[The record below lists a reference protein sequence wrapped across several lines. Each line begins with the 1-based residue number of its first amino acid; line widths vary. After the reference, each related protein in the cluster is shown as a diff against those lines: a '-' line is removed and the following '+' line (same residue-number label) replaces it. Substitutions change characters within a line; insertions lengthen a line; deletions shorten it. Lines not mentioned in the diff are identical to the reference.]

1 MSAGTAALEPEWHRL
16 DPRMLLVHPIKELV
30 KFLPV
35 LLGLLI
41 AGGFTDGPW
50 ALIGVGVPVTLGVVR
65 YLTTTYRVTATT
77 VELRRGL
84 LDRHSL
90 STPVDRVRTVDL
102 TASPIHRLLGLT
114 TVRIGTGTG
123 GKDKDDALDLDGL
136 TAERARAL
144 RHRLLHSIAPAE
156 AEASTSGVRA
166 VVSFDPSWLRGMKL
180 DPAQLS
186 VIQVMGDSM
195 APTLSDGDDILV
207 NLSDG
212 AAGLRDGIYV
222 LRLDGALNVKRLIV
236 DRARG
241 RVSVKSDNPA
251 YTSWP
256 TLDLSR
262 LDVIG
267 RVVWAGR
274 RLR

>member
-1 MSAGTAALEPEWHRL
+1 
-16 DPRMLLVHPIKELV
+16 
-30 KFLPV
+30 
-35 LLGLLI
+35 
-41 AGGFTDGPW
+41 
-50 ALIGVGVPVTLGVVR
+50 
-65 YLTTTYRVTATT
+65 
-77 VELRRGL
+77 
-84 LDRHSL
+84 
-90 STPVDRVRTVDL
+90 
-102 TASPIHRLLGLT
+102 
-114 TVRIGTGTG
+114 
-123 GKDKDDALDLDGL
+123 
-136 TAERARAL
+136 
-144 RHRLLHSIAPAE
+144 
-156 AEASTSGVRA
+156 
-166 VVSFDPSWLRGMKL
+166 
-180 DPAQLS
+180 

-241 RVSVKSDNPA
+241 RGSVKSDNPA

-267 RVVWAGR
+267 RVIWAGR
-274 RLR
+274 RLG